1 MTITFSSGFQVFGDC
16 YDPKRR
22 NMGFGRRQSIVQP
35 LPSMRTGHCIL
46 GLIGSFLVTSGT
58 DHFLRLYDLR
68 RVANEDKDSIQNYEY
83 ISDYF
88 ITPSPFVE
96 KPNTRYAV
104 LHSFSNNITAWDTV
118 TGTKVGCSSV
128 KFF

>member
-1 MTITFSSGFQVFGDC
+1 MIQNVEIWDLEEDKVLYNLYHPCELDTVFLG
-16 YDPKRR
+16 
-22 NMGFGRRQSIVQP
+22 S
-35 LPSMRTGHCIL
+35 LGH
-46 GLIGSFLVTSGT
+46 FLVTSGT

-104 LHSFSNNITAWDTV
+104 LHSFSNNITVWDTV